1 MEAAQ
6 INSPST
12 EASQMED
19 TDEVLSSLWRSAN
32 ELKVIHLTVVNHC
45 ESWWLYFMATNMIK
59 DSASTCDK
67 LDMFHV

>member
-45 ESWWLYFMATNMIK
+45 ES
-59 DSASTCDK
+59 
-67 LDMFHV
+67 